1 MKRGNEN
8 AQQRREDYEAQDD
21 DDDDGSNVITPKG
34 PFAKASDELLKS
46 RRILRVRQVL
56 PGTKYKKACILL
68 SAYNIISNTDTVYTG
83 YIDGFAAS

>member
-8 AQQRREDYEAQDD
+8 AQQRREDYEAQDDDD

-46 RRILRVRQVL
+46 RRILRVR
-56 PGTKYKKACILL
+56 
-68 SAYNIISNTDTVYTG
+68 
-83 YIDGFAAS
+83 